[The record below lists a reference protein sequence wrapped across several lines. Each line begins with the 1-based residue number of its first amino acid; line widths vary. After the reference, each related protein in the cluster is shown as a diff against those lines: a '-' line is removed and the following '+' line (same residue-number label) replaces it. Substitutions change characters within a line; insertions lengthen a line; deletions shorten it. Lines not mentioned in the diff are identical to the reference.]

1 MKAYTTVKSEQNA
14 EFVEKKSR
22 FIGYACPVTTSEEA
36 MDFINKIK
44 SMHKQATHNV
54 WCYNL
59 RNGQRRYSDD
69 GEPQGTAG
77 VPSLDV
83 LIKADV
89 VDVAVVVTRYFGG
102 ILLGGGGLV
111 RAYSHATT
119 LAIDSA
125 KVITMAPCE
134 EFLIKCDY
142 NFYGKLS
149 YALPS
154 LKAKT
159 LSSDFGE
166 EITLEVRLLQEDTDA
181 FVKGIIELSN
191 GTVTP
196 EKTREL
202 FCEI

>member
-1 MKAYTTVKSEQNA
+1 MPMLSVMPSVTPVCFASMYTGVMPDVHGIKFYTK
-14 EFVEKKSR
+14 
-22 FIGYACPVTTSEEA
+22 PVL
-36 MDFINKIK
+36 KIE
-44 SMHKQATHNV
+44 TFF
-54 WCYNL
+54 
-59 RNGQRRYSDD
+59 
-69 GEPQGTAG
+69 
-77 VPSLDV
+77 DV